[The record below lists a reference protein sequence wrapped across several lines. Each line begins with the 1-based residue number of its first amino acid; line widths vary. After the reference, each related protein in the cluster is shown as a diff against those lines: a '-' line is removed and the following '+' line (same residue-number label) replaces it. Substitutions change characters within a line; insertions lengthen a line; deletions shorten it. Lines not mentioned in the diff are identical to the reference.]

1 MRAETRAGRGVAAA
15 VCVLLTSA
23 APLLAQQPPPAAPA
37 APPPVRAERIADR
50 IYVLT
55 GGGGANS
62 TLLAAA
68 DGSLLVDTKSAAA
81 HEEIVALV
89 AQLKGGPVRYV
100 VNGHV
105 HPDHTGGNE
114 GFGASGAR
122 IVAHEETRT
131 VLAAGQR
138 GGPPAPAAAL
148 PTVTF
153 PDGGGLALFVGGE
166 RIEVLHAP
174 PAHAHDNSI
183 VRYVDSNVLHLGDL
197 FSPSRYQLIAGGTFG
212 GFIEAADLALSLA
225 DDATKIVPGV
235 GAVSSRADLVA
246 YRAMLVTVRDRV
258 AALVR
263 EGKSLEDVIAA
274 KPTAEFDAT
283 WGSPDHMLFL
293 PAIYAELARRD

>member
-1 MRAETRAGRGVAAA
+1 V
-15 VCVLLTSA
+15 VFHLLLTA
-23 APLLAQQPPPAAPA
+23 GAPVLAQPPAAPA
-37 APPPVRAERIADR
+37 APPPVRAERIAEG
-50 IYVLT
+50 IYLLT

-62 TLLAAA
+62 TLLVTA

-81 HEEIVALV
+81 HDDIAALV
-89 AQLKGGPVRYV
+89 AEVGGGRIRYV

-114 GFGASGAR
+114 AYGASGAR

-148 PTVTF
+148 PTITF
-153 PDGGGLALFVGGE
+153 PDGGGVTLHVGGE
-166 RIEVLHAP
+166 RVEVLHAP
-174 PAHAHDNSI
+174 PAHAHGNSI

-197 FSPSRYQLIAGGTFG
+197 FSPSRYQLIVDGTFQ
-212 GFIEAADLALSLA
+212 GFIDAAELALSLA
-225 DDATKIVPGV
+225 DDSTKIVPGV

-246 YRAMLVTVRDRV
+246 YRDMLITVRDRV
-258 AALVR
+258 AALIR
-263 EGKSLEDVIAA
+263 AGKTLDEVIAA
-274 KPTAEFDAT
+274 KPTAQFDAQ

-293 PAIYAELARRD
+293 PAIYAELAGRN

>member
-1 MRAETRAGRGVAAA
+1 MRAEPRACRAAA
-15 VCVLLTSA
+15 AGFCVLLTVGAPVSA
-23 APLLAQQPPPAAPA
+23 QPPAPPAGP
-37 APPPVRAERIADR
+37 PPPVRAERVADR

-62 TLLAAA
+62 TLLVAEE
-68 DGSLLVDTKSAAA
+68 GSLLVDTKSAAA
-81 HEEIVALV
+81 NAEIVALV
-89 AQLKGGPVRYV
+89 AQLGGGPVRYV

-114 GFGASGAR
+114 AFGASGAR
-122 IVAHEETRT
+122 IVGHEETRA

-138 GGPPAPAAAL
+138 GGPPALAAAL

-153 PDGGGLALFVGGE
+153 PDGGGVTLFVGRE
-166 RIEVLHAP
+166 RVEVLHAP

-197 FSPSRYQLIAGGTFG
+197 YSPSRYQLIAGGTFH

-235 GAVSSRADLVA
+235 GAVSSRADLIE
-246 YRAMLVTVRDRV
+246 YRDMLITVRDRV

-263 EGKSLEDVIAA
+263 EGKSLEEVVAA

-293 PAIYAELARRD
+293 PAIYAELAGRN

>member
-1 MRAETRAGRGVAAA
+1 MRAEPRVAHAVGVGFL
-15 VCVLLTSA
+15 VLLTA
-23 APLLAQQPPPAAPA
+23 VAPAFAQAPPAAPT
-37 APPPVRAERIADR
+37 APPPVRAERIAER
-50 IYVLT
+50 VYVLT

-62 TLLAAA
+62 TLLVAP

-81 HEEIVALV
+81 SAQIMALV
-89 AQLKGGPVRYV
+89 AQLGGGPVRHV

-114 GFGASGAR
+114 AFGARGAH
-122 IVAHEETRT
+122 IVAHEQTRA

-138 GGPPAPAAAL
+138 GGAPAPPAAL
-148 PTVTF
+148 PAVTF
-153 PDGGGLALFVGGE
+153 PDGGGVTLFVGGE
-166 RIEVLHAP
+166 RVEVMHAP

-183 VRYVDSNVLHLGDL
+183 VHYVDSNVLHLGDL
-197 FSPSRYQLIAGGTFG
+197 YSPSRYQLIAGGTFR

-235 GAVSSRADLVA
+235 GAVSTRADLAA

-263 EGKSLEDVIAA
+263 QGKSLEEVIAA
-274 KPTAEFDAT
+274 KPTAELDAT

-293 PAIYAELARRD
+293 PAIYAELAGRN